1 MARVE
6 HVLVVSDE
14 PELRKLVGGFL
25 ERSGYRIT
33 TVDCGKLMRRVVT
46 REPVDIV
53 VVDIELPGE
62 CGIALTRFLHEHTQ
76 TGIVALTASDTS
88 VDRIVT
94 LEAGADD
101 CLARPVD
108 LRELLAR
115 TKAVTRRIGI
125 ARAALSAG
133 AVAGRETVRFGECV
147 LDLAARRLVDGNG
160 EEIRLTAM
168 EYALLRAFAEHPGRV
183 LNRDELAELAHNR
196 DWSPLDRSLDI
207 RISRLRRKIEPNP
220 SRPRVIET
228 VRGVGY
234 RFQSGKRTCYA

>member
-1 MARVE
+1 MARLN
-6 HVLVVSDE
+6 HILVVSDE
-14 PELRKLVGGFL
+14 PELRTMVGGFL
-25 ERSGYRIT
+25 ERSGYRVT

-46 REPVDIV
+46 REPVDLV

-62 CGIALTRFLHEHTQ
+62 CGIALTRFLREHTQ
-76 TGIVALTASDTS
+76 IGIVALTASETS

-115 TKAVTRRIGI
+115 TKAVTRRVGL
-125 ARAALSAG
+125 AQAALSAG
-133 AVAGRETVRFGECV
+133 AVADRETVTFGECE
-147 LDLAARRLVDGNG
+147 LDLAAHRLIDAGG
-160 EEIRLTAM
+160 EEIPLTAM

-196 DWSPLDRSLDI
+196 DWSPFDRSLDI

-220 SRPRVIET
+220 ARPRVIET

-234 RFQSGKRTCYA
+234 RFQTNAQVCGA

>member
-1 MARVE
+1 MARID
-6 HVLVVSDE
+6 HILVVSDE
-14 PELRKLVGGFL
+14 PDLRSMVSGFL
-25 ERSGYRIT
+25 ERSGYRVT
-33 TVDCGKLMRRVVT
+33 SVDCGKLMRRVVT
-46 REPVDIV
+46 REPVDLV

-76 TGIVALTASDTS
+76 TGIVALTTSDAS

-115 TKAVTRRIGI
+115 TKAVTRRVGI
-125 ARAALSAG
+125 ARDAISAG
-133 AVAGRETVRFGECV
+133 AVAERETVMFGDCE
-147 LDLAARRLVDGNG
+147 LDLAAHRLIDGDG
-160 EEIRLTAM
+160 LEIPLTAM
-168 EYALLRAFAEHPGRV
+168 EYALLRAFAEHPGQV
-183 LNRDELAELAHNR
+183 LNRDELADFAHNR

-207 RISRLRRKIEPNP
+207 RISRLRRKIEANP
-220 SRPRVIET
+220 AQPRVIET

-234 RFQSGKRTCYA
+234 RFLMAA

>member
-1 MARVE
+1 MARVD

-14 PELRKLVGGFL
+14 PDLRSIVAGFL
-25 ERSGYRIT
+25 ERSGYRVT
-33 TVDCGKLMRRVVT
+33 SVDCGKLMRRVVT
-46 REPVDIV
+46 REPVDLV

-76 TGIVALTASDTS
+76 IGIVALTASDAS
-88 VDRIVT
+88 GDRIVT

-115 TKAVTRRIGI
+115 TKAVSRRIGI
-125 ARAALSAG
+125 SRDGTSAG
-133 AVAGRETVRFGECV
+133 VVADRETVRFGECE
-147 LDLAARRLVDGNG
+147 LDLAAHRLIDDEGQ
-160 EEIRLTAM
+160 EIPLTAM

-183 LNRDELAELAHNR
+183 LNRDELAEFAHNR
-196 DWSPLDRSLDI
+196 DWSPFDRSLDI

-220 SRPRVIET
+220 AHPQVIET

-234 RFQSGKRTCYA
+234 RFQAAA